1 MSTAIAWFE
10 IPTRDIER
18 AQRFYEALL
27 GVSLK
32 REDFGPHTLAVFPYA
47 EPGVGGCLIAGRDV
61 AAPSREG
68 TLVYLDAGASLDAAL
83 ARLERAGGTLVTP
96 PVQLP
101 GEMGRYAH
109 VADPDG
115 NRVGL
120 HAPR

>member
-10 IPTRDIER
+10 IPTREIER

-32 REDFGPHTLAVFPYA
+32 RENLGPHTLAVFPYA
-47 EPGVGGCLIAGRDV
+47 EPGAGGCLIAGRDV

-68 TLVYLDAGASLDAAL
+68 TLV
-83 ARLERAGGTLVTP
+83 
-96 PVQLP
+96 
-101 GEMGRYAH
+101 GRYAH
-109 VADPDG
+109 VVDPDG

>member
-47 EPGVGGCLIAGRDV
+47 EPGVGGCLIAGR
-61 AAPSREG
+61 
-68 TLVYLDAGASLDAAL
+68 